1 MASETGAQRVLAHTA
16 AAMALL
22 VCFAVVLDFGRP
34 SGTGAPPASV
44 VATSWQSESFVLA
57 NAPAPPAGSDQTMAS
72 SGRRSDPD
80 TPADVAPTPAP
91 VREIQPASAT
101 VLEPTAD
108 DGGLVPNLPPAIPV
122 AAAPVVAAEPPAPD
136 YAGLWMPDPAAC
148 SWRDVHNGLL
158 PTIITTEGASAGET
172 FCTFTNQTRTESG
185 WRVSAQCR
193 NGGKRWTTQVRLTL
207 AHNRLVWESKRGRQ
221 VYTRCDADLRLAARP

>member
-34 SGTGAPPASV
+34 SGTGAPPASAV
-44 VATSWQSESFVLA
+44 PTSWQSESFVLA
-57 NAPAPPAGSDQTMAS
+57 NAPAPSAGSDQPMAS

-91 VREIQPASAT
+91 VREIQPAGAT
-101 VLEPTAD
+101 APELAAD
-108 DGGLVPNLPPAIPV
+108 DAGLVPALPPAIPV
-122 AAAPVVAAEPPAPD
+122 AASPVAAEQPAPD

-172 FCTFTNQTRTESG
+172 FCTFTNQARTENG
-185 WRVSAQCR
+185 WRVNARCR

-207 AHNRLVWESKRGRQ
+207 TRNRLVWESKRGRQ
-221 VYTRCDADLRLAARP
+221 VYTRCDADLRIAATP